1 MSSAHANEHEH
12 AHHFRDAEHQFQT
25 NKQGMWLFLLQ
36 EVLFFAP
43 LFVGYIIFKF
53 IYFDSFHYASKQLDW
68 VLGSVNT
75 VILIV
80 SSFTVARAI
89 SSAQRGNQTGI
100 IENLIFTLICGLGFM
115 AVKAIEYS
123 HKIHD
128 GLLPGPLFTNSAMLE
143 VAPEA
148 PLFFTFYFCMSG
160 LHALHV
166 VGGLVVFVWLIKRAK
181 RGEFGAGY
189 YTPLE
194 LTGLYWHFVDLV
206 WIFLFP
212 LLYLVG

>member
-1 MSSAHANEHEH
+1 MSSSPVHEHEH
-12 AHHFRDAEHQFQT
+12 AHHFRDADHQFET

-43 LFVGYIIFKF
+43 LFVGYLIFKF
-53 IYFDSFHYASKQLDW
+53 IYFDSFHEASKKLDW

-89 SSAQRGNQTGI
+89 SSAQRGNQTGVV
-100 IENLIFTLICGLGFM
+100 ENLIFTMICGIGFM
-115 AVKAIEYS
+115 VVKAIEYS

-128 GLLPGPLFTNSAMLE
+128 GFLPGPFFTNTNMLE

-148 PLFFTFYFCMSG
+148 PLFFTFYFCMTG

-181 RGEFGAGY
+181 RGDFGPKY